1 MTGLYKVSSEVIR
14 LWSWQKIKHGM
25 YERAGVGTYI
35 GLQDSVK
42 LRFILGVKLG
52 YFRISNTAYGL
63 KYTGFVLLGV
73 SEGMVYGTRRG
84 AYGGFMVTKLMDLER
99 IKLGSYVRSEL
110 FSSGGSFDGTND
122 VKLERVLYG
131 EGDKLVI

>member
-52 YFRISNTAYGL
+52 TVGGYYARIFGL
-63 KYTGFVLLGV
+63 
-73 SEGMVYGTRRG
+73 
-84 AYGGFMVTKLMDLER
+84 VTLHMA
-99 IKLGSYVRSEL
+99 
-110 FSSGGSFDGTND
+110 
-122 VKLERVLYG
+122 
-131 EGDKLVI
+131 